1 MCKIHISIIWKSF
14 FYPEGRVTQ
23 EKFTEFSLVVFPA
36 IQKDQDGQIDK
47 FWHIFLVSPISRLHS
62 GEHIISSDRL
72 WFCNEELYSQSVK
85 PQWNIEIS
93 ENVAIRALCFL
104 TFDSSHSKDGLSSS
118 VVHRSMSSRKAFWFC
133 HPTVQGNHPSWH

>member
-47 FWHIFLVSPISRLHS
+47 FFFSFSNLQT
-62 GEHIISSDRL
+62 
-72 WFCNEELYSQSVK
+72 SQ
-85 PQWNIEIS
+85 
-93 ENVAIRALCFL
+93 
-104 TFDSSHSKDGLSSS
+104 
-118 VVHRSMSSRKAFWFC
+118 
-133 HPTVQGNHPSWH
+133 